1 MIKTAEVYGP
11 IDYERM
17 KRAFGR
23 ANKAEKVTVDLG
35 DAHAGYPEAASL
47 LASKGLRVKIHTKGT
62 GTFTLTF
69 IFQDGSSIALAN
81 TELANGDVLDWDFYR
96 LYITNAAQAGLSVK
110 LIVDYRIIVGV
121 EGY

>member
-1 MIKTAEVYGP
+1 MAEVFGP

-23 ANKAEKVTVDLG
+23 ANKAAKITVDLST
-35 DAHAGYPEAASL
+35 AHAGYPEAASL
-47 LASKGLRVKIHTKGT
+47 LASGGLRVKIHTKGT

-69 IFQDGSSIALAN
+69 IFQDGSTIALAN
-81 TELANGDVLDWDFYR
+81 TELTDGDVLDWDFSY
-96 LYITNAAQAGLSVK
+96 LYITNTAQAGLSVK
-110 LIVDYRIIVGV
+110 LIVEYRVIVGV

>member
-1 MIKTAEVYGP
+1 MIETAEVYGP

-23 ANKAEKVTVDLG
+23 ANKAEKITVDLG
-35 DAHAGYPEAASL
+35 TLHAGYPDPDSL
-47 LASKGLRVKIHTKGT
+47 LASNGQRVTVLDAGA
-62 GTFTLTF
+62 GVWALTL
-69 IFQDGSSIALAN
+69 IFQDGSYITLDS
-81 TELANGDVLDWDFYR
+81 TEITTGDILDWDFYQ
-96 LYITNAAQAGLSVK
+96 LYVTNTAQAGLSVK